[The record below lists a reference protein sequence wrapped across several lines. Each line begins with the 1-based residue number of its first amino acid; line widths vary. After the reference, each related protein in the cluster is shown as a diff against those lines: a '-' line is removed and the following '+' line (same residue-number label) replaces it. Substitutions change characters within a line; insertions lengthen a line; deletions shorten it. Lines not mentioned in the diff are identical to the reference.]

1 MGGFPQISQGLGAF
15 DFSTRIKDRRGE
27 PRRSS
32 HKAPQCGAFRL
43 LRYRRS
49 ERPFFILE
57 RWYFKKRP
65 MYQGIPPFWSTVVGK
80 EQDMKEDNREKIT
93 LWLQPDILR
102 RVDSWLEE
110 DNCKTRREFVEKAL
124 RFYMGYLATEDTSEY
139 LSRALVDTLQGIVAD
154 NSNRLRTMIF
164 KWCVELNMMG
174 HTIAAHFRADPINRR
189 ELRAYAVDEVKRTN
203 GQISFDR
210 ALDQQRRLQDN
221 GL

>member
-1 MGGFPQISQGLGAF
+1 MS
-15 DFSTRIKDRRGE
+15 DE
-27 PRRSS
+27 N
-32 HKAPQCGAFRL
+32 
-43 LRYRRS
+43 
-49 ERPFFILE
+49 
-57 RWYFKKRP
+57 KKR
-65 MYQGIPPFWSTVVGK
+65 TAV
-80 EQDMKEDNREKIT
+80 
-93 LWLQPDILR
+93 WLSPGVIR
-102 RVDSWLEE
+102 RMDSWLEE
-110 DNCKTRREFVEKAL
+110 DNCSTRSEFIEKAL

-139 LSRALVDTLQGIVAD
+139 LSQALVDTLQGIVAD

-210 ALDQQRRLQDN
+210 ALDQQRRFLDD

>member
-1 MGGFPQISQGLGAF
+1 MS
-15 DFSTRIKDRRGE
+15 DE
-27 PRRSS
+27 N
-32 HKAPQCGAFRL
+32 
-43 LRYRRS
+43 
-49 ERPFFILE
+49 
-57 RWYFKKRP
+57 KKR
-65 MYQGIPPFWSTVVGK
+65 TAV
-80 EQDMKEDNREKIT
+80 
-93 LWLQPDILR
+93 WLSPGVIR
-102 RVDSWLEE
+102 RMDSWLEE
-110 DNCKTRREFVEKAL
+110 DNCSTRSEFIEKAL

-139 LSRALVDTLQGIVAD
+139 LTQALVDTLQGIVAD

-210 ALDQQRRLQDN
+210 ALDQQRRLLDD

>member
-1 MGGFPQISQGLGAF
+1 M
-15 DFSTRIKDRRGE
+15 
-27 PRRSS
+27 
-32 HKAPQCGAFRL
+32 
-43 LRYRRS
+43 S
-49 ERPFFILE
+49 EE
-57 RWYFKKRP
+57 NKKR
-65 MYQGIPPFWSTVVGK
+65 TAV
-80 EQDMKEDNREKIT
+80 
-93 LWLQPDILR
+93 WLSPGVIR
-102 RVDSWLEE
+102 RMDSWLEE
-110 DNCKTRREFVEKAL
+110 DNCSTRSEFIEKAL

-139 LSRALVDTLQGIVAD
+139 LSQALVDTLQGIVAD

-210 ALDQQRRLQDN
+210 ALDQQRRFLDD

>member
-1 MGGFPQISQGLGAF
+1 MS
-15 DFSTRIKDRRGE
+15 DE
-27 PRRSS
+27 N
-32 HKAPQCGAFRL
+32 
-43 LRYRRS
+43 
-49 ERPFFILE
+49 
-57 RWYFKKRP
+57 KKR
-65 MYQGIPPFWSTVVGK
+65 TAV
-80 EQDMKEDNREKIT
+80 
-93 LWLQPDILR
+93 WLSPGVIR
-102 RVDSWLEE
+102 RMDSWLEE
-110 DNCKTRREFVEKAL
+110 DNCKTRSEFIEKAL

-139 LSRALVDTLQGIVAD
+139 LSQALVDTLQGIVAD

-210 ALDQQRRLQDN
+210 ALDQQRRLLDD